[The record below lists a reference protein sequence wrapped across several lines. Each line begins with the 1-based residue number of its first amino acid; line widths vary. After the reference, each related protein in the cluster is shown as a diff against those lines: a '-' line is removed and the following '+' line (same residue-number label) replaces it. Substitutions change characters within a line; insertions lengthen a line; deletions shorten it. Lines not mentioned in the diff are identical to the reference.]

1 MDVGFLR
8 ARGVN
13 FLSGAIKENCQQKT
27 TAVSRF
33 LRLPIRSTSME
44 SNLISLP
51 REQKRKC
58 DEVSHVIKKKRFVQE
73 WNLNSPQMVNT
84 SNTARIFLND

>member
-27 TAVSRF
+27 IISPF
-33 LRLPIRSTSME
+33 LCRITQWISTE

-51 REQKRKC
+51 REQKRFAVMC
-58 DEVSHVIKKKRFVQE
+58 
-73 WNLNSPQMVNT
+73 PM
-84 SNTARIFLND
+84 